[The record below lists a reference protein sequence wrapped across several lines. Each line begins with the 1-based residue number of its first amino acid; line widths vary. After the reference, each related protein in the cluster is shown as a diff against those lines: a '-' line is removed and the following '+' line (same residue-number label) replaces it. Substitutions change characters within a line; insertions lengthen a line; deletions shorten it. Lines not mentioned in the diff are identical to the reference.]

1 MDLGAYVDVAD
12 NGEEGVNA
20 FLNKDYDLIFMD
32 VRMPILDGLEATQ
45 RIRASAKHDASSVP
59 IIAMTANAM
68 HEDRQATKNAGMDG
82 HIAKPVDVSELK
94 SVLFQWLKK
103 DDLAK

>member
-1 MDLGAYVDVAD
+1 
-12 NGEEGVNA
+12 
-20 FLNKDYDLIFMD
+20 
-32 VRMPILDGLEATQ
+32 
-45 RIRASAKHDASSVP
+45 
-59 IIAMTANAM
+59 MTANAM